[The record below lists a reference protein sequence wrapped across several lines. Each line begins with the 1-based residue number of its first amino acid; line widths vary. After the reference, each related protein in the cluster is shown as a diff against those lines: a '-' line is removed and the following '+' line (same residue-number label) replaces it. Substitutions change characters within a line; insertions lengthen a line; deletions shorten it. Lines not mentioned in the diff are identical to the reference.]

1 MVITLPNQEKEHD
14 SAQKR
19 VDGADLLSVYTIGFA
34 GKSAEQFFETL
45 KRHRIARLL
54 DIRLHNK
61 SQLAGFTK
69 QKDLQYFLKVIC
81 SADYVHLPELAPTEE
96 LLKAYQKRAI
106 DWYQYEREFLNL
118 MKARQVE
125 KSLSPE
131 TFSEP
136 TVLLCSEPTAD
147 RCHRRLVAEYL
158 REKWGNGMRILH
170 L

>member
-1 MVITLPNQEKEHD
+1 MVTTLPRQETEHLLTQEGRD
-14 SAQKR
+14 SG
-19 VDGADLLSVYTIGFA
+19 VLLRVYTIGFA

-45 KRHRIARLL
+45 KEHRIVRLL
-54 DIRLHNK
+54 DIRIHNK

-81 SADYVHLPELAPTEE
+81 GAEYVHLPSLAPTEE
-96 LLKAYQKRAI
+96 LLKAYQKKDI
-106 DWYQYEREFLNL
+106 DWYQYEREFLDL
-118 MKARQVE
+118 MRARQVE
-125 KSLSPE
+125 NLLSPE
-131 TFSEP
+131 TFREP

-158 REKWGNGMRILH
+158 REKWGNGMGIIH